1 MLSSRPN
8 SLLVRWTVLTAIGV
22 AVGLGAAVALG
33 SPVQALVGMGLVTPT
48 LTVMVGT
55 LMGTSQL
62 PELRSRLAHPGAWV
76 LATGVGLGIGLA
88 AGGVA
93 REQGGRALAGD
104 TVDLV

>member
-8 SLLVRWTVLTAIGV
+8 SLLVRWTVLTAIGF

-33 SPVQALVGMGLVTPT
+33 GPVQALVGMVLVTPT

-62 PELRSRLAHPGAWV
+62 LELRSRLAHPGAWV
-76 LATGVGLGIGLA
+76 LATGIGLGIGLA
-88 AGGVA
+88 PGVVVVA
-93 REQGGRALAGD
+93 QRGGRRAGLAAA
-104 TVDLV
+104 V

>member
-33 SPVQALVGMGLVTPT
+33 SPVQALVGMVLVTPT

-62 PELRSRLAHPGAWV
+62 LELRSRLAHPGAWV
-76 LATGVGLGIGLA
+76 LATGIGLGTGLPP
-88 AGGVA
+88 GGGSGL
-93 REQGGRALAGD
+93 RGGRRR
-104 TVDLV
+104 